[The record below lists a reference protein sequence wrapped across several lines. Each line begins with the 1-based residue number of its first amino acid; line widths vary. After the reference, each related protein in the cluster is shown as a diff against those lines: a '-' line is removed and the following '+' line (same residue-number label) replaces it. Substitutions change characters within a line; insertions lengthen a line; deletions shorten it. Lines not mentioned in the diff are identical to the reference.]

1 MGMVFLFL
9 LFVGKFES
17 IVVFDENFRNGDDFM
32 ERCTHLSK
40 DYVTGRENCLQM
52 DYDLVG
58 QSVALTFYWQHPQLG
73 LIKASVDGACS
84 IPESSCSR

>member
-1 MGMVFLFL
+1 MSQKLPCDSIAGSHAL
-9 LFVGKFES
+9 LEDGAV
-17 IVVFDENFRNGDDFM
+17 
-32 ERCTHLSK
+32 K